1 MPEVKLTPQQNKQWI
16 ETRGALLWGAPA
28 FTHLLYSMMNPS
40 GDQLAA
46 TFSDEFPIAATD
58 GASLLLNPAGF
69 FPLSLQE
76 RVFVVAHEIM
86 HCVLNHCYMMKHARM
101 TGKIKYP
108 DGTELP
114 YNHDTMNVAMDLVI
128 NDLLIE
134 SKIGTFIK
142 GGCHDKSMA
151 TYQDSCVDAYRKIY
165 NKDTSSMQSF
175 DVILDPNAT
184 SQGKGKGTGQDQRS
198 QTEWD
203 TAIAGAMASAKL
215 QGKLPAAL
223 EKMFGDMLEPE
234 ITWSDHIKS
243 FFARKVGGGSYDW
256 RKPDRRLIQRDIY
269 APARMGHGAGDVVVA
284 IDTSGSIGQR
294 ELDVFFAE
302 LKGIL
307 TDVRPQRVHVV
318 WCDAKV
324 HKVDEVEDANDI
336 DGLKPHGGGGTDFRP
351 VFEWIDGNLSCP
363 DALVYLTD
371 GLGNFPDHT
380 PDYPVLWGDIYGRVK
395 FPFGDVVTVPIK

>member
-1 MPEVKLTPQQNKQWI
+1 
-16 ETRGALLWGAPA
+16 
-28 FTHLLYSMMNPS
+28 
-40 GDQLAA
+40 
-46 TFSDEFPIAATD
+46 
-58 GASLLLNPAGF
+58 
-69 FPLSLQE
+69 
-76 RVFVVAHEIM
+76 
-86 HCVLNHCYMMKHARM
+86 
-101 TGKIKYP
+101 
-108 DGTELP
+108 
-114 YNHDTMNVAMDLVI
+114 
-128 NDLLIE
+128 
-134 SKIGTFIK
+134 
-142 GGCHDKSMA
+142 
-151 TYQDSCVDAYRKIY
+151 
-165 NKDTSSMQSF
+165 MQSF